1 MKVKVTKDF
10 LWAPDGNHVRAVKA
24 GEELEGRG
32 AEVALQLGKG
42 EELREAAESDRP
54 SILHNKPPKGR

>member
-1 MKVKVTKDF
+1 MKVKVTQEFK
-10 LWAPDGNHVRAVKA
+10 WAPDGNHVRIVRV

-42 EELREAAESDRP
+42 EEVRESPKP
-54 SILHNKPPKGR
+54 SPQPNHKGK